1 MLFNFVSFRIIGLQY
16 NFENV
21 VDENFALRNRE
32 EYTRNICTYTTSKN
46 FETRENLFF
55 DLQQNAGIIVK

>member
-32 EYTRNICTYTTSKN
+32 EYTRNICTYTTNKN